1 MEKENLIR
9 NALQNSDSEIDK
21 LVQAEAERQQ
31 YGLELIP
38 SENFSSQAVRE
49 AMASPMND
57 KYAEGY
63 PRKRYY
69 GGNQV
74 IDTVEE
80 LAIERA
86 KQLFKCEHVNVQ
98 PYSGS
103 PANAAAYFAVLNPGD
118 TIMGMALAHG
128 GHLTHG
134 HKVNFSGK
142 LYKTAQYGLSKET
155 GKIDYDEIE
164 KMAKE
169 HQPKIIVSGA
179 TAYPRE
185 FDFKR
190 FSEIAESVGAYSMA
204 DVAHIAGLIAG
215 GVHQSP
221 FPHTDIVTTTTHK
234 TLRGPRGAMIMCREE
249 DKLKEKYHAK
259 SKWNLAQRIDRAVF
273 PGLQGGPHEHQIA
286 AKAVAFGEAL
296 KPEFKDYAAQIVKNA
311 KVMSEILIE
320 KGFDLVTGGTDNHL
334 MLIDLT
340 NKNITGQEA
349 ETALDKA
356 GITVNKNAVPYDT
369 RSPFDPSG
377 IRLGTP
383 AITTRGLKESEC
395 KYVAE
400 LIDKTIN
407 NHNNEEKLT
416 EIRQEVKELCS
427 KFLLYEL

>member
-1 MEKENLIR
+1 MENLIR
-9 NALQNSDSEIDK
+9 ESLQGSDPKIDE
-21 LVQAEAERQQ
+21 LVRAEAERQQ

-74 IDTVEE
+74 IDCVEE

-86 KQLFKCEHVNVQ
+86 KQLFSCEHVNVQ

-103 PANAAAYFAVLNPGD
+103 PANAAAYFAVLEPGD

-142 LYKTAQYGLSKET
+142 LYKTVQYTLSKET
-155 GKIDYDEIE
+155 GRIDYDEIR
-164 KMAKE
+164 KLAKE
-169 HQPKIIVSGA
+169 HKPNIIVSGA

-185 FDFKR
+185 FEFKV
-190 FSEIAESVGAYSMA
+190 FHEIAEEVGAYSMA
-204 DVAHIAGLIAG
+204 DIAHIAGLIAG

-234 TLRGPRGAMIMCREE
+234 TLRGPRGAMIMCKEE
-249 DKLKEKYHAK
+249 DRLKEKYHAED
-259 SKWNLAQRIDRAVF
+259 KWNLAQRIDRAVF

-296 KPEFKDYAAQIVKNA
+296 RPEFKDYAAQIVKNA
-311 KVMSEILIE
+311 KAMAEVLIE
-320 KGFDLVTGGTDNHL
+320 KEFDLITGGTDNHL

-340 NKNITGQEA
+340 NKGVTGTEA

-369 RSPFDPSG
+369 RKPFDPSG

-395 KYVAE
+395 KHVGEMISKVVDNYQ
-400 LIDKTIN
+400 
-407 NHNNEEKLT
+407 NEEKLK
-416 EIRQEVKELCS
+416 EIRGEVKELCG
-427 KFLLYEL
+427 KFLLYNL

>member
-1 MEKENLIR
+1 MENLIR
-9 NALQNSDSEIDK
+9 ESLQSADPKIDE
-21 LVQAEAERQQ
+21 LVQAEAKRQQ
-31 YGLELIP
+31 FGLELIP

-69 GGNQV
+69 GGCSI
-74 IDTVEE
+74 IDSVEE
-80 LAIERA
+80 IAIQRA
-86 KQLFKCEHVNVQ
+86 KDLFGCEHVNVQ

-103 PANAAAYFAVLNPGD
+103 PANLAAYFSVLEPGD
-118 TIMGMALAHG
+118 LIMGLSLAHG

-134 HKVNFSGK
+134 HKVNVSSKF
-142 LYKTAQYGLSKET
+142 YKTVQYNLSKET
-155 GKIDYDEIE
+155 GRIDYDEVE
-164 KMAKE
+164 KLAKE
-169 HQPKIIVSGA
+169 HKPKIIVSGA

-190 FSEIAESVGAYSMA
+190 FHEIAESVDAYSMA
-204 DVAHIAGLIAG
+204 DIAHIAGLIVG

-221 FPHTDIVTTTTHK
+221 FPMTDIVTTTTHK
-234 TLRGPRGAMIMCREE
+234 TLRGPRGGMIMSKTE
-249 DKLKEKYHAK
+249 DRLKEKYHAED
-259 SKWNLAQRIDRAVF
+259 KWNLAQRIDRAIF

-296 KPEFKDYAAQIVKNA
+296 KPEFKEYAAQIVKNA
-311 KVMSEILIE
+311 KAIAEVLIE

-340 NKNITGQEA
+340 NKNVTGAEA
-349 ETALDKA
+349 EAALDKA

-369 RSPFDPSG
+369 RGPFDPSG

-383 AITTRGLKESEC
+383 AITTRGFKESEC
-395 KYVAE
+395 KHVGE
-400 LIDKTIN
+400 LISNVGDNFKD
-407 NHNNEEKLT
+407 EEKLKGYRA
-416 EIRQEVKELCS
+416 EITELCG
-427 KFLLYEL
+427 KFLLYNL